1 MLAVDAVDEKRKG
14 PTYDKNDKTS
24 LKATTKKNKIGTDE
38 SISNNLKCLNSTSN
52 SAPSSAKPA
61 DSRRIMSVDVTEFDS
76 VPQYMRGRLTLE
88 RVNSAVEAINRVIDE
103 KYSLLRMNPSK
114 LSVEMRQRFFVS

>member
-1 MLAVDAVDEKRKG
+1 
-14 PTYDKNDKTS
+14 
-24 LKATTKKNKIGTDE
+24 
-38 SISNNLKCLNSTSN
+38 
-52 SAPSSAKPA
+52 
-61 DSRRIMSVDVTEFDS
+61 MSVDVTEFDS